1 MYRRRYTRKPE
12 IPVEI
17 RSALSLEAPSE
28 NMLANRLD
36 EKDAAYMTVKEL
48 QEHLHIC
55 RRTANTIFHMDGFPA
70 YKVGHSIRIDR
81 KGVDEWV
88 HAHSTDESS

>member
-17 RSALSLEAPSE
+17 RSAFSLEAPSE
-28 NMLANRLD
+28 NNVANCRD
-36 EKDAAYMTVKEL
+36 EKDATYMTVKEL

-55 RRTANTIFHMDGFPA
+55 RRTAYTIIHKDGFPA

-81 KGVDEWV
+81 KGLDEWI
-88 HAHSTDESS
+88 HSHSAEEAA